1 MAIVRRVG
9 PGSAFKVGLV
19 LYALMGLV
27 LGICMAFVSMVAG
40 SLGGL
45 GHSPVPGSGGTGG
58 SWDAR
63 SFGLGMGLGAIIF
76 FPVIYGLIGGVFA
89 AIGAAVYNL
98 VAGWVGG
105 LEVDIN

>member
-27 LGICMAFVSMVAG
+27 LGICVAFFSMVAG

-45 GHSPVPGSGGTGG
+45 GHTPVPGSGA

-76 FPVIYGLIGGVFA
+76 LPLFYGLVGGVFA
-89 AIGAAVYNL
+89 AISAAVYNL
-98 VAGWVGG
+98 AAGWVGG

>member
-19 LYALMGLV
+19 LYALIGLV

-40 SLGGL
+40 TLGSMGQ
-45 GHSPVPGSGGTGG
+45 SAAPG
-58 SWDAR
+58 AR
-63 SFGLGMGLGAIIF
+63 LFGF
-76 FPVIYGLIGGVFA
+76 FPLIYGLIGGVFG
-89 AIGAAVYNL
+89 AIGAAIYNL
-98 VAGWVGG
+98 AAGWVGG

>member
-27 LGICMAFVSMVAG
+27 LGICVAFFSMVAG
-40 SLGGL
+40 SIGGL
-45 GHSPVPGSGGTGG
+45 GHSPMSGPGGTGA

-63 SFGLGMGLGAIIF
+63 SLGLGMGFGAIIF
-76 FPVIYGLIGGVFA
+76 LPLFYGLIGGVFA
-89 AIGAAVYNL
+89 AISAAVYNL
-98 VAGWVGG
+98 AAGWVGG

>member
-27 LGICMAFVSMVAG
+27 LGVCVGFASMVAG
-40 SLGGL
+40 NLGSMGQSA
-45 GHSPVPGSGGTGG
+45 SPG
-58 SWDAR
+58 AR
-63 SFGLGMGLGAIIF
+63 LFGLGMGFGAVIF
-76 FPVIYGLIGGVFA
+76 FPVLYGVIGGIFA
-89 AIGAAVYNL
+89 AISAAIYNL

>member
-27 LGICMAFVSMVAG
+27 LGICMALISMVAG
-40 SLGGL
+40 SLGSMGQTAGPSAKL
-45 GHSPVPGSGGTGG
+45 
-58 SWDAR
+58 
-63 SFGLGMGLGAIIF
+63 FGFGMGFGAIIF
-76 FPVIYGLIGGVFA
+76 FPLIYGLIGGIFA
-89 AIGAAVYNL
+89 AISAALYNL

-105 LEVDIN
+105 LEVDIS